1 MPTPITKRSAALA
14 SILSGVLLT
23 TLKLAV
29 GIATGSL
36 AILAEAAHSALDL
49 LAAGITF
56 MVVQIADLPPDENH
70 PYGHARAEHLGA
82 LAEAV
87 LLVVTAV
94 LVLRESYLRIFVH
107 PEMPE
112 ISVWAFAVMIVS
124 LVVDWRRSRALKRA
138 AEQFKSEA
146 LAADAAHFT
155 NDLLSAGVVLAGLTL
170 IAITHPGGL
179 LPAWLY
185 MRVDALAAAIVALI
199 ALWVSW
205 GMALLAIRA
214 LMDDVPADLSRRLVR
229 QVTALPSVVPDS
241 VQMRTR
247 FVGQQPYVEVTL
259 GTPRGGSLEQAHQ
272 LTETVEAVIRDELAG
287 ANVLVHVEPAR
298 TAAEPYATAVYAA
311 ANRLGLHV
319 HNLDIFQLADSVRVD
334 MDLELPTNLTL
345 GEAHTSSEKL
355 ERAICAELGGATVVA
370 VHLEPRRDRVQPA
383 VHYAP
388 LNDKIRDLVAQLPG
402 AGDVAQVETLLT
414 DAGTIVTLRCAFPPE
429 TPLSEVHTAMASL
442 ERDLRRAIPDVMRVQ
457 IDPEPAGSK
466 EPRTENQEPRTENQE
481 PVVIQNV

>member
-1 MPTPITKRSAALA
+1 MATPVTKRSAALA

-23 TLKLAV
+23 ALKLAV
-29 GIATGSL
+29 GVATGSL
-36 AILAEAAHSALDL
+36 AILAEAAHSGLDL

-56 MVVQIADLPPDENH
+56 LVVQIADLPPDENH

-107 PEMPE
+107 PELPE
-112 ISVWAFAVMIVS
+112 ISIWAFVVMIVS
-124 LVVDWRRSRALKRA
+124 LVVDWQRSRSLKRA
-138 AEQFKSEA
+138 AEQFKSDA

-155 NDLLSAGVVLAGLTL
+155 NDLLSTGVVLAGLAL
-170 IAITHPGGL
+170 IAVTIPDGL

-185 MRVDALAAAIVALI
+185 VRVDAIAAAVVALI

-205 GMALLAIRA
+205 GMALHAIHA

-247 FVGQQPYVEVTL
+247 FVGQQPFVEVTL

-272 LTETVEAVIRDELAG
+272 LTETVEAVIREELAG
-287 ANVLVHVEPAR
+287 ADVLVHVEPAR
-298 TAAEPYATAVYAA
+298 TATEPYATAVYAA

-319 HNLDIFQLADSVRVD
+319 HNLDIYQLADSVRVD

-345 GEAHTSSEKL
+345 SEAHTSSEQL
-355 ERAICAELGGATVVA
+355 ERAICDELGGTTTVA
-370 VHLEPRRDRVQPA
+370 VHLEPRRDQVQPA
-383 VHYAP
+383 VRYAP
-388 LNDKIRDLVAQLPG
+388 LNAEIQRVLAQLPD
-402 AGDVAQVETLLT
+402 ASAVAEVETLLT
-414 DAGTIVTLRCAFPPE
+414 DAGTIVILRCAFPPE
-429 TPLSEVHTAMASL
+429 TPLSEVHNAMARL
-442 ERDLRRAIPDVMRVQ
+442 ERDLRRVVPDVVRVQ
-457 IDPEPAGSK
+457 IDPEPMEK
-466 EPRTENQEPRTENQE
+466 TEPRTQNREPA
-481 PVVIQNV
+481 VIQQP

>member
-1 MPTPITKRSAALA
+1 MATPITKQSAAIA

-23 TLKLAV
+23 CLKLAV

-56 MVVQIADLPPDENH
+56 MVVQVADLPPDENH

-112 ISVWAFAVMIVS
+112 ISVWAFAVMLIS
-124 LVVDWRRSRALKRA
+124 LVVDWRRSRALKHA
-138 AEQFKSEA
+138 AKQFNSEA

-155 NDLLSAGVVLAGLTL
+155 NDMLSTGVVLAGLTL
-170 IAITHPGGL
+170 IAITNPGGL

-185 MRVDALAAAIVALI
+185 IRVDAVAAAVVALI

-205 GMALLAIRA
+205 GMALHAIRA

-247 FVGQQPYVEVTL
+247 FVGQQPFVEVTL

-272 LTETVEAVIRDELAG
+272 LTETVEAVIREELAG

-319 HNLDIFQLADSVRVD
+319 HNLDIYQLADSVRVD

-345 GEAHTSSEKL
+345 GEAHTSSEQL
-355 ERAICAELGGATVVA
+355 ERAICDELGGTTAVA
-370 VHLEPRRDRVQPA
+370 VHLEPRRDQVQPA
-383 VHYAP
+383 VRYAP
-388 LNDKIRDLVAQLPG
+388 LNAEMQRVLAQLPD
-402 AGDVAQVETLLT
+402 ASAVAQVETLLT

-429 TPLSEVHTAMASL
+429 TPLSEVHNAMARL
-442 ERDLRRAIPDVMRVQ
+442 ERDLRRAVPDIVRVQ
-457 IDPEPAGSK
+457 IDPEPAEDERRK
-466 EPRTENQEPRTENQE
+466 AKDERPTIA
-481 PVVIQNV
+481 VDV

>member
-1 MPTPITKRSAALA
+1 MSQLTSKRSAALA
-14 SILSGVLLT
+14 SVASGVLLT
-23 TLKLAV
+23 ALKLAV

-49 LAAGITF
+49 LAAGITLL
-56 MVVQIADLPPDENH
+56 VVQVADLPPDENH

-87 LLVVTAV
+87 LLVVTAL
-94 LVLRESYLRIFVH
+94 LVLREAFLRIFVH
-107 PEMPE
+107 AELPETT
-112 ISVWAFAVMIVS
+112 IWAFIVMIVS
-124 LVVDWRRSRALKRA
+124 LVVDWRRSRALKQAA
-138 AEQFKSEA
+138 AEFNSQA
-146 LAADAAHFT
+146 LAADAAHFA
-155 NDLLSAGVVLAGLTL
+155 NDLIATAVVLVALAI
-170 IAITHPGGL
+170 IAVAQPLAL
-179 LPAWLY
+179 LPAWLLI
-185 MRVDALAAAIVALI
+185 RVDAIAAAVVALI
-199 ALWVSW
+199 ALWVAWAMSVR
-205 GMALLAIRA
+205 AVRA
-214 LMDDVPADLSRRLVR
+214 LMDDVPAGLSRRLVR
-229 QVTALPSVVPDS
+229 QVTALPSVIPES
-241 VQMRTR
+241 VHMRTR
-247 FVGQQPYVEVTL
+247 FVGNQPYVEVSL
-259 GTPRGGSLEQAHQ
+259 GTPRGGSLEEAHQ
-272 LTETVEAVIRDELAG
+272 LTESVEAVIREELAG
-287 ANVLVHVEPAR
+287 ANVLVHVIPAR
-298 TAAEPYATAVYAA
+298 TATEPYATAVYAA
-311 ANRLGLHV
+311 ANQLGLHV

-345 GEAHTSSEKL
+345 GEAHTWSEKL

-388 LNDKIRDLVAQLPG
+388 LNAKIRDLVAQLPG

>member
-1 MPTPITKRSAALA
+1 MSQLTSKRSAALA
-14 SILSGVLLT
+14 SVASGVLLT
-23 TLKLAV
+23 ALKLAV

-49 LAAGITF
+49 LAAGITLL
-56 MVVQIADLPPDENH
+56 VVQVADLPPDENH

-87 LLVVTAV
+87 LLVVTAL
-94 LVLRESYLRIFVH
+94 LVLREAFLRIFVH
-107 PEMPE
+107 AELPETT
-112 ISVWAFAVMIVS
+112 IWAFIVMIVS
-124 LVVDWRRSRALKRA
+124 LVVDWRRSRALKQAA
-138 AEQFKSEA
+138 AEFNSQA
-146 LAADAAHFT
+146 LAADAAHFA
-155 NDLLSAGVVLAGLTL
+155 NDLIATAVVLVALAI
-170 IAITHPGGL
+170 IAVAQPLAL
-179 LPAWLY
+179 LPAWLLI
-185 MRVDALAAAIVALI
+185 RVA
-199 ALWVSW
+199 
-205 GMALLAIRA
+205 
-214 LMDDVPADLSRRLVR
+214 
-229 QVTALPSVVPDS
+229 SVIPES
-241 VQMRTR
+241 VHMRTR
-247 FVGQQPYVEVTL
+247 FVGNQPYVEVSL
-259 GTPRGGSLEQAHQ
+259 GTPRGGSLEEAHQ
-272 LTETVEAVIRDELAG
+272 LTESVEAVIREELAG
-287 ANVLVHVEPAR
+287 ANVLVHVIPAR
-298 TAAEPYATAVYAA
+298 TATEPYATAVYAA
-311 ANRLGLHV
+311 ANQLGLHV

-345 GEAHTSSEKL
+345 GEAHTWSEKL

-388 LNDKIRDLVAQLPG
+388 LNAKIRDLVAQLPG